1 MRGTKFGGG
10 GKRGRAKIPGG
21 HSLSNPLPF
30 CPPERSVLVLP
41 REARQSVGILFKMSS
56 DCAMNLPNHIVLIPD
71 GNRRWARKKGLPPFF
86 GHRQGAK
93 TTEKILKAALNLKIP
108 YFTFWGT
115 SLDNVTKRSPEEI
128 KFLFNIFERYFKK
141 LINSKEIHQNSVKI
155 NVLGRWD
162 KLFPERLKQLIKKL
176 INKTKNYKNHQLT
189 FLMAYS
195 GIDEMT
201 SAVKQIANRK
211 AQGKNLK
218 IDEKLIKENLWTK
231 DLPPVDL
238 VIRTGGEPHWSMGM
252 MMWDVANAQL
262 YFTETLLPDFSVE
275 EFKKAIEQYSKTERR
290 MGA

>member
-1 MRGTKFGGG
+1 
-10 GKRGRAKIPGG
+10 
-21 HSLSNPLPF
+21 
-30 CPPERSVLVLP
+30 
-41 REARQSVGILFKMSS
+41 
-56 DCAMNLPNHIVLIPD
+56 
-71 GNRRWARKKGLPPFF
+71 
-86 GHRQGAK
+86 
-93 TTEKILKAALNLKIP
+93 
-108 YFTFWGT
+108 
-115 SLDNVTKRSPEEI
+115 
-128 KFLFNIFERYFKK
+128 
-141 LINSKEIHQNSVKI
+141 
-155 NVLGRWD
+155 
-162 KLFPERLKQLIKKL
+162 
-176 INKTKNYKNHQLT
+176 
-189 FLMAYS
+189 MAYS